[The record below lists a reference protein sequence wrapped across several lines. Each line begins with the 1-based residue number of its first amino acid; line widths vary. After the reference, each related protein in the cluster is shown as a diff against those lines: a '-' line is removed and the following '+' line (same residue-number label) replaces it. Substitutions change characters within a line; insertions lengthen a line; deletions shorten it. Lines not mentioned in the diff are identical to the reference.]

1 MPYTI
6 KRAASLVDAAL
17 FWIDSMNIISAKSNK
32 VTNNVSANV

>member
-17 FWIDSMNIISAKSNK
+17 FFVYLLKFF
-32 VTNNVSANV
+32 